1 VWGLSSF
8 TELWGEVMREK
19 QLRRFLLAFFFY
31 IDGVLTAIYMSN
43 SLAATTFGFTQT
55 ELIYLFIVVQIAA
68 LTGAFALAKPTDH
81 FGPKKVITGVLCLW
95 IAVALGIY
103 FVTSQMAFAALA
115 LVAGFGLGSIQAASR
130 AFMSSLIPEGRESE
144 MFGFY
149 ALCGKSS
156 SVIGPLVFGYV
167 AVATGGN
174 QKLAVM
180 AISVL
185 FVLGLILL
193 QRVDDPRQVSV

>member
-1 VWGLSSF
+1 
-8 TELWGEVMREK
+8 
-19 QLRRFLLAFFFY
+19 
-31 IDGVLTAIYMSN
+31 
-43 SLAATTFGFTQT
+43 
-55 ELIYLFIVVQIAA
+55 
-68 LTGAFALAKPTDH
+68 
-81 FGPKKVITGVLCLW
+81 
-95 IAVALGIY
+95 
-103 FVTSQMAFAALA
+103 
-115 LVAGFGLGSIQAASR
+115 
-130 AFMSSLIPEGRESE
+130 